1 MLFLYSLFSIS
12 EQLAVCFK
20 TFDSTLIHCHLDTDS
35 FILSSVEVS
44 IAFHF
49 LFTHPLTL
57 NVILLEEYLFVL
69 NSSPSVIP
77 ESIEIYKYINTLV

>member
-1 MLFLYSLFSIS
+1 MLFLYSLFSVL
-12 EQLAVCFK
+12 EQITVCFK
-20 TFDSTLIHCHLDTDS
+20 TFDSTLIHCHLDTNS

-44 IAFHF
+44 IVFHF

-69 NSSPSVIP
+69 NSSPSLIP
-77 ESIEIYKYINTLV
+77 ETIEIYKYISTLV